1 MVLIKVFEPPNIGCK
16 MAQGIKRF
24 CRGPL
29 RGSSSAFN
37 SIPNSFIVCAS
48 HRLES
53 VITNAWC
60 LMNENSVVSTAR
72 NSYLHITFFK

>member
-16 MAQGIKRF
+16 MAQGIKRS

-29 RGSSSAFN
+29 KGSCSEFN
-37 SIPNSFIVCAS
+37 SIPNSFIACAS
-48 HRLES
+48 YRLES

-60 LMNENSVVSTAR
+60 LINENSVVTTAR
-72 NSYLHITFFK
+72 NSYLHIIFFR